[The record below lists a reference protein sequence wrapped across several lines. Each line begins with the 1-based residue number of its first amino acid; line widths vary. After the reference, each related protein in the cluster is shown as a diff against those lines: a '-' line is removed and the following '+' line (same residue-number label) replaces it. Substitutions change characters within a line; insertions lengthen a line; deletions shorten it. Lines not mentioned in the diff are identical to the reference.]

1 MSRLTELDEFKHWLC
16 NLNQSPFHLEDDDGS
31 IQFRPNLGTKGD
43 DDKQQNLSTSKVNL
57 MENMA
62 QLWLQQEVKDLEGHE
77 ELYSPY
83 LVIDH
88 LGNFTLLFILFILKT
103 VRFLKYCYI
112 FLFYF
117 YSHDESHV
125 CHKRHCGFK
134 KICRNCSK
142 CRCPTIGWHEERIES
157 QKCDSLVGKAVPI
170 R

>member
-31 IQFRPNLGTKGD
+31 IQFRPNLGTKED

-88 LGNFTLLFILFILKT
+88 LGITLLFYFIYFKKRWFFEIL
-103 VRFLKYCYI
+103 
-112 FLFYF
+112 LFYF

-125 CHKRHCGFK
+125 CHKRHRGFK

-142 CRCPTIGWHEERIES
+142 CRCSTIGWHEERIES

>member
-1 MSRLTELDEFKHWLC
+1 MSRLTELDEFKQWLC

-31 IQFRPNLGTKGD
+31 IQFRPNLGTKED

-88 LGNFTLLFILFILKT
+88 LGITLLFYFIYFKKRWIFEILLYYIFILFLQ
-103 VRFLKYCYI
+103 
-112 FLFYF
+112 
-117 YSHDESHV
+117 
-125 CHKRHCGFK
+125 
-134 KICRNCSK
+134 
-142 CRCPTIGWHEERIES
+142 P
-157 QKCDSLVGKAVPI
+157 
-170 R
+170 

>member
-31 IQFRPNLGTKGD
+31 IQFRPNLGTKED

-88 LGNFTLLFILFILKT
+88 LGNFILLFISFT
-103 VRFLKYCYI
+103 
-112 FLFYF
+112 
-117 YSHDESHV
+117 H
-125 CHKRHCGFK
+125 FK
-134 KICRNCSK
+134 KR
-142 CRCPTIGWHEERIES
+142 
-157 QKCDSLVGKAVPI
+157 
-170 R
+170 